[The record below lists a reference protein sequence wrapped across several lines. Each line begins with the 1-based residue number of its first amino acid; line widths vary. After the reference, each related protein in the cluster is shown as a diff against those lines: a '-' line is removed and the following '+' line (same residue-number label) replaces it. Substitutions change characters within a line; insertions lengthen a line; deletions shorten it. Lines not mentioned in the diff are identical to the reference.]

1 MQNKNSQNILNL
13 NSNEAIDFFMR
24 ADQYHG
30 FELPEYF
37 VFDDLLESV
46 KNTIADRPYEEC
58 LAMGKLPDDIVDV
71 NLDILL
77 NKDGRYAV
85 RPIVLPNPFLYY
97 FMVRELCDATGW
109 AIVKDLF
116 EKFSVPHITSC
127 ALPVIATK
135 KEAFH
140 KSATI
145 LNWWNA
151 MEQRSVELSL
161 EYHYMFVTD
170 ITNCYGSI
178 NPQAF
183 DWAFD
188 LKNTKYERKSDFPIA
203 KNVQKYLRAFQQG
216 RNIGIPQGS
225 AIFDFASEII
235 LGYSDLLL
243 HEAIDREGIDVQ
255 YEIIRYRDDYRI
267 FCNDKGAL
275 ERISYILQHV
285 LEGLNF
291 RMNSKKTKIS
301 ESIVTDSIKPDKLFY
316 IYNTP
321 IFNKKGV
328 DFDSFEKHLLY
339 ILMFA
344 RQYPDSGSIRTML
357 SDIDK
362 RIAEHLKPYEV
373 EELWFSLDSGKNE
386 ITKIKRQRLLTGG
399 SVRAMS
405 AVCTQIALENVG
417 CCHYA
422 LRVLSRMV
430 DSLKDEDEK
439 MDIIDKVYEKLC
451 HQPNSTYNQLWLQ
464 NITYLRDKKNGSS
477 PYTMRLCRLAAGDK
491 VELWNNE
498 WLKKEYRKC
507 ITSNSV
513 IDKNSL
519 KKLSP
524 IITFREARAYDD
536 MVANEV
542 KEGKHKKKKVVR
554 KPQATAKTVA
564 ATPSAPTGAAVTY
577 REIFEKFLDEDALSK
592 NSLQRV
598 INKFDNIYTDQ
609 DIEGFKEM
617 FGDKWESELDKFKR
631 EFYDHQTKID
641 PNGQYLL
648 KTTLTRLN
656 VSESVIEKLVEAIR
670 KNHDIKGDSVISSKP
685 QATAKTVAAT
695 PSAPTDGAVTYR
707 EIFEKFLDEDALS
720 KNSLQRVINKFDN
733 IYTDQD
739 IEGFKEMFGDKWES
753 ELDKFKREFY
763 DHQTKIDPN
772 GQYLLKTTLTRLNV
786 SESVIEKLV
795 EAIRKNHDLKG
806 DDGVSLCRI

>member
-1 MQNKNSQNILNL
+1 MIIVIPQPCSMQKKTSQNILSL
-13 NSNEAIDFFMR
+13 KSNEAIDFFMR

-46 KNTIADRPYEEC
+46 KNTIADKPYEEC
-58 LAMGKLPDDIVDV
+58 LVAGKLPDDFADV

-109 AIVKDLF
+109 TIVKDLF
-116 EKFSVPHITSC
+116 TKFTVPHVTSC

-135 KEAFH
+135 KEPFH

-188 LKNTKYERKSDFPIA
+188 LKNTQYERKSDFPIA

-243 HEAIDREGIDVQ
+243 HEAIEREGIDTQ

-291 RMNSKKTKIS
+291 RMNSKKTRIS

-373 EELWFSLDSGKNE
+373 EEFWVSLIDDGGGSRKVM
-386 ITKIKRQRLLTGG
+386 KQRQLTGG

-430 DSLKDEDEK
+430 DSLKDEEEK
-439 MDIIDKVYEKLC
+439 MDIINKVYEKLC
-451 HQPNSTYNQLWLQ
+451 NQPNSTYNQLWLQ
-464 NITYLRDKKNGSS
+464 NITYLRDKKNDTS
-477 PYTMRLCRLAAGDK
+477 PYTMRLCRLAAGEE

-498 WLKKEYRKC
+498 WLKEEYRQC
-507 ITSNSV
+507 VTSNSV
-513 IDKNSL
+513 IDKKSL

-524 IITFREARAYDD
+524 IITFRETRAYDD
-536 MVANEV
+536 MVENEL
-542 KEGKHKKKKVVR
+542 KAGKRKKKSSTGGRTKGVR
-554 KPQATAKTVA
+554 KPQVTAKTTA
-564 ATPSAPTGAAVTY
+564 AEPSAPTGNAVTY
-577 REIFEKFLDEDALSK
+577 REIFEKFLDEGTLK
-592 NSLQRV
+592 NDSIQEL
-598 INKFDNIYTDQ
+598 IDKFDDVY
-609 DIEGFKEM
+609 EY
-617 FGDKWESELDKFKR
+617 SEKFKKNLKEEYGETWEK
-631 EFYDHQTKID
+631 EFERVRRGFYNTNMKIQ
-641 PNGQYLL
+641 PNG
-648 KTTLTRLN
+648 KSRLEQRFIN
-656 VSESVIEKLVEAIR
+656 ILHIKESVVEKLIEAIQAH
-670 KNHDIKGDSVISSKP
+670 HDKMATKQSS
-685 QATAKTVAAT
+685 
-695 PSAPTDGAVTYR
+695 
-707 EIFEKFLDEDALS
+707 
-720 KNSLQRVINKFDN
+720 NK
-733 IYTDQD
+733 
-739 IEGFKEMFGDKWES
+739 ESDK
-753 ELDKFKREFY
+753 
-763 DHQTKIDPN
+763 Q
-772 GQYLLKTTLTRLNV
+772 
-786 SESVIEKLV
+786 
-795 EAIRKNHDLKG
+795 
-806 DDGVSLCRI
+806 